1 MWPWLTPS
9 WAENNQA
16 IERLVYFAKTPGG
29 SDYGQLKFNPAW
41 AGLRGDARF
50 VKIVDG
56 LQPNSARRQS
66 ADSLLDCA
74 NAGSFI

>member
-1 MWPWLTPS
+1 VWPWLTPS

-56 LQPNSARRQS
+56 FSRIRPAANQPIR
-66 ADSLLDCA
+66 
-74 NAGSFI
+74 F